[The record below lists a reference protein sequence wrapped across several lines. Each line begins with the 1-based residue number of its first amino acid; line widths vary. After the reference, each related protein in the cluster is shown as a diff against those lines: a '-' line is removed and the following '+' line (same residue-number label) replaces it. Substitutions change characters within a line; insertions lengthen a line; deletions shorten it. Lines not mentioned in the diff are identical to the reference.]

1 MHRIPVIALIILT
14 LAVPTSGFAQSAT
27 PAAPSLP
34 SAASGDF
41 SGLVDIGG
49 RNLYLECRG
58 EGSPTVILE
67 SGAGGR
73 ADVWTRDLQQ
83 PEGERTMVLPGVAP
97 FTRVCAYDRP
107 GTMGE
112 VNPSL
117 DPYGPLFYPSRS
129 DPVPQPRTA
138 QDMVDDLHALVD
150 AAAIPGP
157 YVLVAHSAG
166 GLVARL
172 YASEYP
178 DEVVGMV
185 LLDSTHEDVWLR
197 FQEALTPEQWEVFE
211 AITVTNQDLLDA
223 YPEAERWHTAPLAD
237 EATSA
242 QVRQARKEAPLHPMP
257 LVVLMHGIP
266 FGDPFPGWPAVKTE
280 AIMHDLQE
288 DLATLVPNAHFA
300 IATESGHNIH
310 QDQPDL
316 VIEAIRDVV
325 DATHDPSTWTS
336 QAEAPIATS
345 GDFAGLVDIGG
356 RSLYLECH
364 GTGSPTV
371 VLVSGYRASGRFWSD
386 DLLQPDAPRTMVLPG
401 VAQTTRVCAYDRPG
415 TVASIGEDDVPSRS
429 DPITQPRTAPEVVT
443 ELHALL
449 QAAEVPGP
457 YVLAGHSMG
466 GFFARLYA
474 ATYPDEVVG
483 LVLVDAYSELL
494 EDAMPPER
502 WQALVRLNQGTG
514 SDEVVAI
521 PGYGDLETTA
531 FGADNAVVREAV
543 AASPPRPMPLATLA
557 HGKPFALPADAQGF
571 TAAELE
577 GYIRVAN
584 EEKATLVP
592 NARFSVASESG
603 HDIHQDQPELVIEAI
618 RQVVAGVRH
627 PDTWY
632 ELSSCC
638 AK

>member
-1 MHRIPVIALIILT
+1 MRCLLIRHTVQDYSAWKAVFDEQADVRRANGSQGGRLFRSTESGEVLVLLEWDDLERARLFVDSDDLREGLIRSGVADRQTSGFWRTWSVQPSEEIPVGCLRWLHKRRIAMHRIPVIALIILM
-14 LAVPTSGFAQSAT
+14 LAVPISGFAQSAT
-27 PAAPSLP
+27 PSASP

-73 ADVWTRDLQQ
+73 ADVWSRDLQQ
-83 PEGERTMVLPGVAP
+83 PEGERTMVLPAVAE

-107 GTMGE
+107 GTMGD

-138 QDMVDDLHALVD
+138 QDMADDLHALVD

-178 DEVVGMV
+178 NEVVGMV

-266 FGDPFPGWPAVKTE
+266 FGDPFPAGRLPRWKPSCTTCRRIWPPSSP
-280 AIMHDLQE
+280 MP
-288 DLATLVPNAHFA
+288 TLPLPPRAG
-300 IATESGHNIH
+300 T
-310 QDQPDL
+310 
-316 VIEAIRDVV
+316 
-325 DATHDPSTWTS
+325 TSTR
-336 QAEAPIATS
+336 I
-345 GDFAGLVDIGG
+345 
-356 RSLYLECH
+356 
-364 GTGSPTV
+364 
-371 VLVSGYRASGRFWSD
+371 
-386 DLLQPDAPRTMVLPG
+386 
-401 VAQTTRVCAYDRPG
+401 
-415 TVASIGEDDVPSRS
+415 SRS
-429 DPITQPRTAPEVVT
+429 
-443 ELHALL
+443 
-449 QAAEVPGP
+449 
-457 YVLAGHSMG
+457 
-466 GFFARLYA
+466 
-474 ATYPDEVVG
+474 
-483 LVLVDAYSELL
+483 
-494 EDAMPPER
+494 
-502 WQALVRLNQGTG
+502 W
-514 SDEVVAI
+514 
-521 PGYGDLETTA
+521 
-531 FGADNAVVREAV
+531 
-543 AASPPRPMPLATLA
+543 
-557 HGKPFALPADAQGF
+557 
-571 TAAELE
+571 
-577 GYIRVAN
+577 
-584 EEKATLVP
+584 
-592 NARFSVASESG
+592 
-603 HDIHQDQPELVIEAI
+603 
-618 RQVVAGVRH
+618 
-627 PDTWY
+627 
-632 ELSSCC
+632 
-638 AK
+638 